1 MCLYTY
7 LAGAVL
13 TQEQVGATKN
23 VAWRFHQDGIRCNGV
38 LPGGVATNIAS
49 SVQMDQFDPAGFNAF
64 L

>member
-1 MCLYTY
+1 MFSQ
-7 LAGAVL
+7 AQL
-13 TQEQVGATKN
+13 TVFQVGATKN

-49 SVQMDQFDPAGFNAF
+49 SVQMDHFDSAGFNSF

>member
-1 MCLYTY
+1 MR
-7 LAGAVL
+7 L
-13 TQEQVGATKN
+13 TGEQVGATKN